1 MAKWM
6 IVHPN
11 MRWEVIKFERLD
23 NNKIQIKLM
32 KDKRSIEGMIDA
44 ENDFTKVLRVI
55 LDEDDS
61 KVYVVDFDEIDKF
74 FEENKINFKNRRGL
88 RKEVR
93 RYVEFSIK

>member
-32 KDKRSIEGMIDA
+32 KDKISIEGMIDA